1 MTGKAQ
7 LTHKAQMTLQA
18 PGRMPQSAQNAHSG
32 INRILRGQSAKDAPC
47 PCPISIPDFK
57 DPIRKIPVYSAPPH
71 MAEKYVAVL
80 VSQGQALRVCTKKRL
95 LGAKNAPAFPE
106 RRRRRLFF
114 FVQNLAPLRAATK
127 TGH

>member
-1 MTGKAQ
+1 
-7 LTHKAQMTLQA
+7 MTLQA

-57 DPIRKIPVYSAPPH
+57 DPIRKIPFYSAPPH

-80 VSQGQALRVCTKKRL
+80 VSQGQALRVCTKKKAVGRKKRAL
-95 LGAKNAPAFPE
+95 FSGAPPKAA
-106 RRRRRLFF
+106 LFF
-114 FVQNLAPLRAATK
+114 CAKPCATARGNKNRPLTAAALRL
-127 TGH
+127 GG